1 MLSFNIA
8 KRFLLASKG
17 QTILIALG
25 IAIGVSVQI
34 FIGSL
39 ISGLQTSLID
49 KTVGSS
55 SHITIKHEEKGE
67 TFKKYSTLI
76 KDIKQVEN
84 VKNVSPVL
92 NYSAF
97 IDTND
102 NQYSILLR
110 GFDINKANNIYKF
123 KDNLIKGR
131 LPLKNNEI
139 IIGTNLKKDAK
150 IKLNEKID
158 ILTPDRESHK
168 VKVVGFFDLK
178 VSSINELWA
187 VSNLK
192 TVQKIS
198 DKNKA
203 ISAIEIQ
210 VDDVF
215 IADQTA
221 EKIKLDDYKKLTIT
235 NWKIENESLLSGLNG
250 QSISSLMIQ
259 IFVLVSVVL
268 GISSVLIISVVQKS
282 RQIGILKAMGIKDS
296 TSSMIFLAQG
306 LILGILGATLG
317 VAFGLGLTY
326 SFTKFAINPDGTP
339 IISLII
345 DYKFI
350 IISWSI
356 AVVASLIASFIP
368 SRKSA
373 KLSPMEVIKNG

>member
-55 SHITIKHEEKGE
+55 SHITIAHKEKGE
-67 TFKKYSTLI
+67 VIKKWTTLS
-76 KDIKQVEN
+76 KDVENIEN
-84 VKNVSPVL
+84 VKYVSPVL

-97 IDTND
+97 FDTND
-102 NQYSILLR
+102 NNYSILLR
-110 GFDINKANNIYKF
+110 GFDINKANQIYKF
-123 KDNLIKGR
+123 QDNLVEGR
-131 LPLKNNEI
+131 LPKKNNEI

-150 IKLNEKID
+150 IQLNEKINV
-158 ILTPDRESHK
+158 LTPAQEKFK

-187 VSNLK
+187 VTTLK
-192 TVQKIS
+192 TVQNIS
-198 DKNKA
+198 DNKNA

-210 VDDVF
+210 VNDVF
-215 IADQTA
+215 AADETA
-221 EKIKLDDYKKLTIT
+221 NKIDISNYSKLKVT
-235 NWKIENESLLSGLNG
+235 NWKAENESLLSGLNG

-259 IFVLVSVVL
+259 VFVLVSVIL

-282 RQIGILKAMGIKDS
+282 KQIGILKAMGIKDS
-296 TSSMIFLAQG
+296 TASMIFLAQG
-306 LILGILGATLG
+306 LILGIIGSTLG
-317 VAFGLGLTY
+317 VLFGLGLAY
-326 SFTKFAINPDGTP
+326 SFTIFAVNPDGTP
-339 IISLII
+339 VVDLLI
-345 DYKFI
+345 DPQFI
-350 IISWSI
+350 AISWAI
-356 AVVASLIASFIP
+356 AVFASIVASFIP
-368 SRKSA
+368 SRKSS